1 MSDPVPSLALSAS
14 PPRPRRRALT
24 GVAAVALLAAV
35 GTAVWWFGYAR
46 SVEHTDNAYVQAPVV
61 QVSSQV
67 AGTVVAILADDTD
80 FVRSG
85 QTLVRLDPTDA
96 RLALSQAE
104 AQLGQAVREV
114 RQLFGGNAALQS
126 QVAARQADL
135 ARARSELAR
144 ASDDAQ
150 RRTSLN
156 ASGMVGQEELNHAR
170 TLVETARSNVAAAEA
185 AVQVA
190 REQLA
195 ANLTLT
201 DGTTLAAHPRVEQ
214 AAARFREAWIAWK
227 RTETPAP
234 LDGHVARRSVQV
246 GQRLSAGQALL
257 SLVALR
263 EAWVDANFKESQI
276 ERMRIGQPVALWAD
290 VYGKSVEYHG
300 TVAGLAAG
308 TGAAFS
314 LLPAQNATGN
324 WIKVVQRVPVRIT
337 LDPKELEAH
346 PLRVG
351 LSMQVAVDVS
361 RQDGAVL
368 AKEPRAAAVTS
379 TDVYDRLGSE
389 AQTEAH
395 RVMAVQAAQR
405 ALTGH

>member
-1 MSDPVPSLALSAS
+1 
-14 PPRPRRRALT
+14 
-24 GVAAVALLAAV
+24 
-35 GTAVWWFGYAR
+35 
-46 SVEHTDNAYVQAPVV
+46 
-61 QVSSQV
+61 
-67 AGTVVAILADDTD
+67 
-80 FVRSG
+80 
-85 QTLVRLDPTDA
+85 
-96 RLALSQAE
+96 
-104 AQLGQAVREV
+104 
-114 RQLFGGNAALQS
+114 
-126 QVAARQADL
+126 
-135 ARARSELAR
+135 
-144 ASDDAQ
+144 
-150 RRTSLN
+150 
-156 ASGMVGQEELNHAR
+156 MVGQEELNHAR

-214 AAARFREAWIAWK
+214 AAARFREAWIAWR
-227 RTETPAP
+227 RTEVQAP

-257 SLVALR
+257 SLVSLR

-276 ERMRIGQPVALWAD
+276 ERMRIGQPATLWAD

-324 WIKVVQRVPVRIT
+324 WIKVVQRVPVRIA

-351 LSMQVAVDVS
+351 LSMQVVVDVS

-368 AKEPRAAAVTS
+368 AREPRAAAVTS
-379 TDVYDRLGSE
+379 TEVYDRLGTE

-395 RVMAVQAAQR
+395 RVMAVQVAAQR
-405 ALTGH
+405 APTGH